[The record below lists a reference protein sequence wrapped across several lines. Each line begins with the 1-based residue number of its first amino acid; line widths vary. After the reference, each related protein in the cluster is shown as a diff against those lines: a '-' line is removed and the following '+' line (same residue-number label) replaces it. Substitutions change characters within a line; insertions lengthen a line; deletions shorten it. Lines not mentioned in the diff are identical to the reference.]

1 MTAAALLQFWS
12 DWLTIIEDFL
22 TNSPAFWFVGLYV
35 GFFAIDL
42 LRQML
47 HVNR

>member
-1 MTAAALLQFWS
+1 MTAAELLQFWY

-22 TNSPAFWFVGLYV
+22 TSSPAFWFVGLYV
-35 GFFAIDL
+35 GFFAIGL
-42 LRQML
+42 LRRML